1 MYFSPPA
8 HKCEKPGRFD
18 SSEAKCGRILIRI
31 RKRRLGG
38 LALSAKSKLRKVL
51 LYEPSLL
58 FPLLDF
64 VRPPR
69 NHLEH
74 TSTSVWRLDWMPRQQ
89 VRRATNTNI
98 RPHSGLQPLR
108 KYLCSKRHLIS
119 RDRELSRWQHRWPY
133 RTTWANLAFAMCAYA
148 VFQHIPCACRLTAC
162 NKGKNGGSSNLTY
175 MSSFKVTR
183 DLEAIYHS

>member
-1 MYFSPPA
+1 MADPSNLSSQSSKVSLLCDSKLHFSCFLSGPKELSSPIRMYFSPPA

-74 TSTSVWRLDWMPRQQ
+74 TSTSVWLGNKCDVQQ
-89 VRRATNTNI
+89 TLTSV
-98 RPHSGLQPLR
+98 
-108 KYLCSKRHLIS
+108 LIQ
-119 RDRELSRWQHRWPY
+119 DC
-133 RTTWANLAFAMCAYA
+133 NLYGSTFAARG
-148 VFQHIPCACRLTAC
+148 I
-162 NKGKNGGSSNLTY
+162 
-175 MSSFKVTR
+175 
-183 DLEAIYHS
+183 